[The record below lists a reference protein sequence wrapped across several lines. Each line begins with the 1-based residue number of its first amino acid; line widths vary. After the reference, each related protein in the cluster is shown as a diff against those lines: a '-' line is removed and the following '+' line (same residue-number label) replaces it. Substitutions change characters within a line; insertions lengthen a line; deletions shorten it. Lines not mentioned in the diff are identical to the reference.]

1 MGRPSLSLGCHGSF
15 RTYPEGSQFR
25 SRCKVRDYDGVIR
38 EVQRVGRSK
47 AAAEK
52 ALSEALR
59 DRARIDAAA
68 EITPDTRLA
77 AVAEV
82 WFVDFGRQDRSPTTV
97 AAYRDRLDKQI
108 LPALGSVRIREVTV
122 GLVDRHLR
130 AVEAKHGAAM
140 AKQTKTVLSQMI
152 GLAVRHDALAQNP
165 VRDTSSIS
173 NKPKNPPRALTAP
186 QAAQLMALI
195 TYDDQ
200 AVRRDLPVLV
210 ATMLATG
217 LRLGEACGLLW
228 RSVDFPAATIEVEA
242 TVVRIKSKGL
252 LRKSTKTTAGHRTLR
267 LPKWGVEMLQ
277 ERAAAITA
285 TGGTPVFPSPLGNM
299 RDASNTAADLREAFA
314 NAGFEWATSHVLRK
328 TNASILDAA
337 GLSPREI
344 ADQLGHARPS
354 MTMDRY
360 MGRKIA
366 SERGATALEALA

>member
-1 MGRPSLSLGCHGSF
+1 MGRPALSLGCHGSF
-15 RTYPEGSQFR
+15 RTYPEGNQFR

-59 DRARIDAAA
+59 DRSRIDAAA
-68 EITPDTRLA
+68 DITPDTRIA

-82 WFVDFGRQDRSPTTV
+82 WFTDFSRQDRSPTTV
-97 AAYRDRLDKQI
+97 AAYRDRLDKHVV
-108 LPALGSVRIREVTV
+108 PALGNVRVRELTV

-130 AVEAKHGAAM
+130 AVEARHGAAL
-140 AKQTKTVLSQMI
+140 AKQTKTVLGQVVA
-152 GLAVRHDALAQNP
+152 LAVRHDALAQNP
-165 VRDTSSIS
+165 VRDTSPIS
-173 NKPKNPPRALTAP
+173 TKPKSPPRALTAQ
-186 QAAQLMALI
+186 QAAQLMALL

-228 RSVDFPAATIEVEA
+228 RSVDLEVASLEVEA
-242 TVVRIKSKGL
+242 TVVRIKGQGL

-267 LPKWGVEMLQ
+267 LPRWAVDMLR
-277 ERAAAITA
+277 ERAVINAAA
-285 TGGTPVFPSPLGNM
+285 PDTPVFSSPLGNL
-299 RDASNTAADLREAFA
+299 RDASNTAADLRDAFEA
-314 NAGFEWATSHVLRK
+314 AGFAWATSHVLRK
-328 TNASILDAA
+328 TTASVLDAA
-337 GLSPREI
+337 GLTAREI

-354 MTMDRY
+354 ITMDRY

-366 SERGATALEALA
+366 SDRGAVVLEVLR